1 MYSFTASYNELL
13 ENMSANNKVSTKI
26 EIAKTELE
34 AKTNMRLNEF
44 KCETVSLINIQ
55 LSDLRVK
62 FLFIDQK

>member
-13 ENMSANNKVSTKI
+13 ENMRANNKVSTKI

-55 LSDLRVK
+55 LSDLS
-62 FLFIDQK
+62 